1 MDFVHGST
9 VTHEKKTSVLQGDN
23 FFFNRV
29 ISRNSSVGCS
39 SRILYYRSAEG
50 VPFKWE
56 MQPGTPK
63 DPPKEESIPPIR
75 PPPALLGI
83 GLPKPCI
90 DIKGPKTS
98 MRSRFR
104 FWFWKHIKKN
114 KRNEKPQ
121 RGSQG
126 NDIINANDESDKF
139 EMFEFFSSDGD
150 FNSLSPRN
158 SSPSSSSSSSSSLYF
173 SNGHSRKLSRIESAS
188 ARDSMQKPHGCI
200 PWNFTAVLI
209 SGAKRNR

>member
-29 ISRNSSVGCS
+29 ISRDSSVGFS
-39 SRILYYRSAEG
+39 SRRLYYRSAEG

-63 DPPKEESIPPIR
+63 DPSKEEIIPPIR

-83 GLPKPCI
+83 GLPKPCL
-90 DIKGPKTS
+90 DIKEPKTS

-121 RGSQG
+121 HGSQG
-126 NDIINANDESDKF
+126 NDVINANDESDKF
-139 EMFEFFSSDGD
+139 ELFEFYSSDGD
-150 FNSLSPRN
+150 FNSLSLRN
-158 SSPSSSSSSSSSLYF
+158 SSPSSSSSSSLYF

-188 ARDSMQKPHGCI
+188 AREYSMQKPHGCI
-200 PWNFTAVLI
+200 PWNSTAVLI
-209 SGAKRNR
+209 SVAKRNR

>member
-29 ISRNSSVGCS
+29 ISRDSSVGFS
-39 SRILYYRSAEG
+39 SRRLYYRSAEG

-63 DPPKEESIPPIR
+63 DPSKEDIIPPIR

-83 GLPKPCI
+83 GLPTPCI
-90 DIKGPKTS
+90 DIKEPKTS

-114 KRNEKPQ
+114 KRNEKPNH
-121 RGSQG
+121 GSQG
-126 NDIINANDESDKF
+126 SDIINANDESDKF
-139 EMFEFFSSDGD
+139 E
-150 FNSLSPRN
+150 
-158 SSPSSSSSSSSSLYF
+158 SSSSSLYF
-173 SNGHSRKLSRIESAS
+173 SNGHSRKLSRIFESAS
-188 ARDSMQKPHGCI
+188 ARDSMQKPRGCI
-200 PWNFTAVLI
+200 PWNSTAGLI
-209 SGAKRNR
+209 SVAKRNR